1 MPSSLI
7 FSLILFIGLFILLE
21 VKSLFQRRAYKELMV
36 ASLLLTLALFY
47 GMDYALDWQVLPNP
61 NHLLTLLKPVSE
73 SVDKFFQVT
82 G

>member
-1 MPSSLI
+1 MPSSLL
-7 FSLILFIGLFILLE
+7 FSLILFVGLFIVLEAKPLL
-21 VKSLFQRRAYKELMV
+21 QRRAYKELIV

-47 GMDYALDWQVLPNP
+47 GMDYALGWQILPNP
-61 NHLLTLLKPVSE
+61 NILLTILKPVSE

>member
-7 FSLILFIGLFILLE
+7 FSLILFVGLFILLE
-21 VKSLFQRRAYKELMV
+21 GKSLLRRKVYIELMV

-47 GMDYALDWQVLPNP
+47 GIDYAQDWQFLPNP
-61 NHLLTLLKPVSE
+61 NILLTILKPVSE
-73 SVDKFFQVT
+73 SFDKFFQVT